1 MWVIVG
7 ILVALLAVGIAA
19 GVVLTIRRRS
29 PEQPVGAE
37 LTPEQWTALGV
48 VFFGAGVA
56 MWLTLGPAM
65 IGMSAM
71 GLIFMGM
78 GIKEQRASAGKNR
91 DSAD

>member
-1 MWVIVG
+1 MWVMIG

-29 PEQPVGAE
+29 PEQPVAAE

-65 IGMSAM
+65 IGMTAM
-71 GLIFMGM
+71 GLIFMGV
-78 GIKEQRASAGKNR
+78 GIRANR
-91 DSAD
+91 DSAGK